1 MKTTV
6 QSFGKEFYICVSL
19 ASTTFIVNWIVLPS
33 MPTMSS
39 IDKFRHDEYPLL
51 PTNLIMIFFSN
62 QFLYQTLMFTY
73 QDYFLLCPLF
83 TQIINHPPTTIT
95 SKHSTSSSRLS
106 STFNIFNIL
115 DTILTNNFTTN
126 IQQLCQLPNLS
137 LSILSF
143 VTALT

>member
-1 MKTTV
+1 MKTTL
-6 QSFGKEFYICVSL
+6 QRLGKDFYICVSL
-19 ASTTFIVNWIVLPS
+19 DSTTFIVNWILLPS

-39 IDKFRHDEYPLL
+39 IDKFSINEYPLL
-51 PTNLIMIFFSN
+51 PTNLIMIFLFN
-62 QFLYQTLMFTY
+62 QFLYQTLALSPIHT
-73 QDYFLLCPLF
+73 
-83 TQIINHPPTTIT
+83 NHKYSLPPATIT

-106 STFNIFNIL
+106 STFNIFNIH